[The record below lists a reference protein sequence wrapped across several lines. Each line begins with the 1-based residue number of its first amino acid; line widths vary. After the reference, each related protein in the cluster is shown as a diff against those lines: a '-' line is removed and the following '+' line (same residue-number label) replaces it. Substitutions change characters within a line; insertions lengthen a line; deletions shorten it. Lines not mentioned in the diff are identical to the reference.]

1 MGAQKWLGMRLSKL
15 DIFGCDNRA
24 EAALKPAVHQNMPD
38 FFSTRTGRDCQ
49 RTPQGCGLYRRCRFR
64 EQYGFIGDRL
74 EIVNA
79 FTPDWIIEL
88 PVRQGPPGSAA
99 PLFTPI

>member
-38 FFSTRTGRDCQ
+38 FFSARTGRDCQ

-74 EIVNA
+74 E
-79 FTPDWIIEL
+79 
-88 PVRQGPPGSAA
+88 
-99 PLFTPI
+99 